1 MRKLLPLLLAV
12 SGLSIGSG
20 ALLAQVDTSENIRPP
35 PNSATQSVLPEAN
48 DDDATSTGVGSRALG
63 EYKTEVD
70 PGEAK
75 GSDGELDIRRLDK
88 QGRGG
93 QEN

>member
-1 MRKLLPLLLAV
+1 MGRACTVHVSAVTFRATHTLDHFNREAEQAQRLP
-12 SGLSIGSG
+12 
-20 ALLAQVDTSENIRPP
+20 
-35 PNSATQSVLPEAN
+35 
-48 DDDATSTGVGSRALG
+48 RALG

-75 GSDGELDIRRLDK
+75 GSDDQLDVRRLDK

>member
-1 MRKLLPLLLAV
+1 MRKLFPLLVAV

-20 ALLAQVDTSENIRPP
+20 ALLAQVDTSED
-35 PNSATQSVLPEAN
+35 TQAPSYSVLPEAN
-48 DDDATSTGVGSRALG
+48 ADDGTSTGVTSRALG

-75 GSDGELDIRRLDK
+75 GSDDQLDIRRLDK

>member
-20 ALLAQVDTSENIRPP
+20 ALLAQVDTSEDTPP
-35 PNSATQSVLPEAN
+35 PSNSATQNVLPDAN
-48 DDDATSTGVGSRALG
+48 DDASNTGVTSRALG

-75 GSDGELDIRRLDK
+75 GSDDQLDVRRLDK

>member
-20 ALLAQVDTSENIRPP
+20 ALLAQVDTSEDTQPP
-35 PNSATQSVLPEAN
+35 SYSGLPDTN
-48 DDDATSTGVGSRALG
+48 DDNATNAGVTSRALG

-75 GSDGELDIRRLDK
+75 GSDDQLDIRRLDK